1 MKIAV
6 LITGGT
12 FDKEYNE
19 LNGELFFKKTHVH
32 EMLNM
37 GRSLVKTRV
46 HTLMMKDSLLMTDGD
61 RAMIVAACKRAKEQ
75 AVVVTH
81 GTDTMED
88 TARYLA
94 PHIKNKTVI
103 LTGAMVP
110 YKFGSSEG
118 LFNLG
123 SALAYAQVLPPGV
136 YVAMN
141 GQCFAWDNVRKN
153 KKKGV
158 FEARRSG
165 GVVLRPRGGGAHR
178 SGRLKKIKKIT

>member
-1 MKIAV
+1 MRIAV

-12 FDKEYNE
+12 FDKEYDE
-19 LNGELFFKKTHVH
+19 LSGELFFKKTHVH
-32 EMLNM
+32 EMLSM

-46 HTLMMKDSLLMTDGD
+46 DTLMMKDSLLMTDDD
-61 RAMIVAACKRAKEQ
+61 RERIAKACRAAKEQ

-94 PHIKNKTVI
+94 SLIKNKTIV

-110 YKFGSSEG
+110 YKFGSSDG

-123 SALAYAQVLPPGV
+123 SALAYAQILAPGV

-141 GQCFAWDNVRKN
+141 GQCFLSDNVRKN

-158 FEARRSG
+158 FEARR
-165 GVVLRPRGGGAHR
+165 
-178 SGRLKKIKKIT
+178 KI

>member
-19 LNGELFFKKTHVH
+19 RNGELFFKKTHVP
-32 EMLNM
+32 EMLAM
-37 GRSLVKTRV
+37 GRSLLDTRIE
-46 HTLMMKDSLLMTDGD
+46 TLMMKDSLLMDDAD
-61 RAMIVAACKRAKEQ
+61 RAVIARACNKAREKAIVI
-75 AVVVTH
+75 TH
-81 GTDTMED
+81 GTDTMAD
-88 TARYLA
+88 SARYLA
-94 PHIKNKTVI
+94 GRINNKTVI

-110 YKFGSSEG
+110 YKFGSSDG

-123 SALAYAQVLPPGV
+123 SALAYAQVQPHGI

-141 GQCFAWDNVRKN
+141 GRCFAWDKVRKN

-158 FEARRSG
+158 FEAR
-165 GVVLRPRGGGAHR
+165 
-178 SGRLKKIKKIT
+178 

>member
-1 MKIAV
+1 MKIAL

-19 LNGELFFKKTHVH
+19 LDGELFFKTTHVP
-32 EMLNM
+32 EMLDM
-37 GRSLVKTRV
+37 GRSFVNTRV
-46 HTLMMKDSLLMTDGD
+46 DTLMMKDSLLMTDED
-61 RAMIVAACKRAKEQ
+61 RQVIANACKKAKET
-75 AVVVTH
+75 AIVITH

-88 TARYLA
+88 TARFLA
-94 PHIKNKTVI
+94 PLIKRKTVI

-110 YKFGSSEG
+110 YKFGSSDG

-123 SALAYAQVLPPGV
+123 SALAYAQLQPPGV

-141 GQCFAWDNVRKN
+141 GQCFLWDNVRKN

-158 FEARRSG
+158 FEARR
-165 GVVLRPRGGGAHR
+165 
-178 SGRLKKIKKIT
+178 K

>member
-6 LITGGT
+6 FITGGT

-19 LNGELFFKKTHVH
+19 LNGELYFKKTHVP
-32 EMLNM
+32 EMLTLA
-37 GRSLVKTRV
+37 RSLVKTRLT
-46 HTLMMKDSLLMTDGD
+46 TLMMKDSLLMTDAD
-61 RAMIVAACKRAKEQ
+61 RKQIANACKKATE
-75 AVVVTH
+75 AAIVITH
-81 GTDTMED
+81 GTDTMEH

-94 PHIKNKTVI
+94 PLVKNKTII

-110 YKFGSSEG
+110 YKFGSSDG

-123 SALAYAQVLPPGV
+123 SALAYAQVLPAGV

-141 GQCFAWDNVRKN
+141 GQVFTWDNVTKN

-158 FEARRSG
+158 FEARR
-165 GVVLRPRGGGAHR
+165 
-178 SGRLKKIKKIT
+178 

>member
-6 LITGGT
+6 FITGGT
-12 FDKEYNE
+12 FDKAYNE
-19 LNGELFFKKTHVH
+19 LNGELYFKKTHVP
-32 EMLNM
+32 EMLTM
-37 GRSLVKTRV
+37 GRSLLSTRV
-46 HTLMMKDSLLMTDGD
+46 ETLMMKDSLFMNDDD
-61 RAMIVAACKRAKEQ
+61 RDVIARACKSAKEH
-75 AVVVTH
+75 AIIITH

-94 PHIKNKTVI
+94 PRVKNKTVI

-110 YKFGSSEG
+110 YKFGSSDG

-123 SALAYAQVLPPGV
+123 SALAYAQVNPTGV

-141 GQCFAWDNVRKN
+141 GQCFAWDNVTKN

-158 FEARRSG
+158 FQAR
-165 GVVLRPRGGGAHR
+165 
-178 SGRLKKIKKIT
+178 K

>member
-6 LITGGT
+6 FITGGT

-19 LNGELFFKKTHVH
+19 LNGELYFKKTHVP
-32 EMLNM
+32 EML
-37 GRSLVKTRV
+37 GLARSLLHTRV
-46 HTLMMKDSLLMTDGD
+46 ETLMMKDSLFMDDAD
-61 RAMIVAACKRAKEQ
+61 RETIARATKKAKEK
-75 AVVVTH
+75 AIVITH
-81 GTDTMED
+81 GTDTMEH

-94 PHIKNKTVI
+94 ARVKSKTIV

-110 YKFGSSEG
+110 YKFGSSDG

-123 SALAYAQVLPPGV
+123 SALAYAQVLPVGI

-141 GQCFAWDNVRKN
+141 GQYFAWDNVTKN

-158 FEARRSG
+158 FEAKRS
-165 GVVLRPRGGGAHR
+165 
-178 SGRLKKIKKIT
+178 

>member
-19 LNGELFFKKTHVH
+19 LNGELFFKKTHVP
-32 EMLNM
+32 EMLTLA
-37 GRSLVKTRV
+37 RSLLTTRV
-46 HTLMMKDSLLMTDGD
+46 ETLMMKDSLFMTDAD
-61 RAMIVAACKRAKEQ
+61 RDIIVKACKTAKET
-75 AVVVTH
+75 AIVITH
-81 GTDTMED
+81 GTDTMEE

-94 PHIKNKTVI
+94 PLVKNKTVI

-110 YKFGSSEG
+110 YKFGSSDG

-123 SALAYAQVLPPGV
+123 SALAYAQVLPAGI

-141 GQCFAWDNVRKN
+141 GQCFAWDNVTKN

-158 FEARRSG
+158 FVARKKQAPC
-165 GVVLRPRGGGAHR
+165 GV
-178 SGRLKKIKKIT
+178 